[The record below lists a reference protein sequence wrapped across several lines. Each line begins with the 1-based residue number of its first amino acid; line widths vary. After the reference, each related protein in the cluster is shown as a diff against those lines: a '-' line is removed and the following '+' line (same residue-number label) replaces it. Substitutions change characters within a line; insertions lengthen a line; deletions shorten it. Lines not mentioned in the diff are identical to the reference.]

1 MMESR
6 EKMGVFTGGYVTNP
20 LSGED
25 LPVWIADY
33 VLPGYGTGAV
43 MGVPAHDPR
52 DFEFARKYGLPVRVV
67 IAASPDD
74 ISARGEP
81 DQIYSG
87 AGVLVNSG
95 EFDGLSSQDAAQ
107 RICERLEENELG
119 KRTGHAGSVHQPPW
133 PDWDPELAK
142 VELVQIAV
150 QVNGK
155 LRQVIDVNVPGKI
168 LNFVPRS

>member
-107 RICERLEENELG
+107 RICERLEEN
-119 KRTGHAGSVHQPPW
+119 
-133 PDWDPELAK
+133 
-142 VELVQIAV
+142 
-150 QVNGK
+150 
-155 LRQVIDVNVPGKI
+155 
-168 LNFVPRS
+168 